1 MIKKLWQTDFA
12 KIHLPDIIYLN
23 IGEFLYDMDS
33 PNLNTAEGLSFFD
46 QYEEEKSGKWEKVLE
61 GISKSNERLR
71 SVEKYNSDREII
83 SFLMIKCAIIT

>member
-1 MIKKLWQTDFA
+1 
-12 KIHLPDIIYLN
+12 
-23 IGEFLYDMDS
+23 MDS
-33 PNLNTAEGLSFFD
+33 PNLNIAEGLSFFD
-46 QYEEEKSGKWEKVLE
+46 QYEQEKNGKWEKVLE